1 MCKLLDTVRTA
12 NVKEAVAKQALYML
26 GICTNLRG
34 GRCICR
40 HRSSRTPS
48 LYTRHCSCSCIC
60 TPGDPQIYPGP
71 ASLTAAC
78 DAVMVCMQACTILA
92 QLPHS
97 AAWAE
102 EHLQK
107 RPQCGLLSCQ
117 LASTAARCR
126 APRKHQQSRPG
137 LDAHRSPALPEAAF
151 PVPDP
156 STMHLSIHWV
166 RAVGLD
172 AGAV

>member
-97 AAWAE
+97 AAWP
-102 EHLQK
+102 
-107 RPQCGLLSCQ
+107 RSTFRSDLSAACY
-117 LASTAARCR
+117 LASWR
-126 APRKHQQSRPG
+126 PLQQGVGLRESTSSPG
-137 LDAHRSPALPEAAF
+137 LALMRTDRQHSLRQLFLSQTP
-151 PVPDP
+151 PPCTCP
-156 STMHLSIHWV
+156 STGSEL
-166 RAVGLD
+166 
-172 AGAV
+172 